1 MVPAVTT
8 LLNSRGYP
16 GRVCAAAVTEDGI
29 PVLAYALTGRSNAS
43 RSRRLALLPNGD
55 VEVQD
60 AGEGPRDA
68 LRHYK
73 ALVHQDRWLVC
84 GNGDQVE
91 PIATALAAGRTELD
105 AWREHTYEPD
115 PPIWTPRIW
124 MVSRN
129 DSNELLIGWVRRSPS
144 GTPERGLLAVESSA
158 PRTGYLLSTYDGSA
172 ADVRVS
178 AEPVHFTA
186 SYRDADSFG
195 DALWASLDP
204 EVRVAAFTVTSDR
217 TRVIS

>member
-1 MVPAVTT
+1 MVTELT
-8 LLNSRGYP
+8 SLLIARGYP
-16 GRVCAAAVTEDGI
+16 GRVCAAAVTDDGS
-29 PVLAYALTGRSNAS
+29 PVLAYALTGRSSAS
-43 RSRRLALLPNGD
+43 RARQLALLPNGD

-73 ALVHQDRWLVC
+73 ALVRQDRWLVL

-105 AWREHTYEPD
+105 AWREHTFEPD

-129 DSNELLIGWVRRSPS
+129 NGNELLIGWARRSPS
-144 GTPERGLLAVESSA
+144 GHPERGLLAVESIA
-158 PRTGYLLSTYDGSA
+158 PGTGYLLTTYDGSA

-178 AEPVHFTA
+178 AEPVHVAA
-186 SYRDADSFG
+186 SYRDADAFG

-204 EVRVAAFTVTSDR
+204 ELRVAAFTVAPAQ
-217 TRVIS
+217 TRLIN